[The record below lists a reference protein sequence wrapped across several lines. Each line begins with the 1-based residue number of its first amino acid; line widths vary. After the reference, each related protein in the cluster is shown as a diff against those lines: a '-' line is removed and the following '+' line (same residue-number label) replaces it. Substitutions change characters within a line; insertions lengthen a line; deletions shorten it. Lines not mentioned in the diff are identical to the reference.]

1 MPFTLS
7 HAPAAWPFRKTRLEM
22 PALLI
27 GCFAP
32 DLPYF
37 MFIRPYGLIGHTLL
51 GAFIFDLP
59 VSLVVLWLFYAYV
72 EQPLSML
79 LPKGIRRRLNP
90 VTSNFSFWPPARL
103 ALIVV
108 SILIGTATH
117 ILWDSFTHTF
127 YWPYRH
133 WSFLSDV
140 VLVPVAG
147 NMQMDK
153 VLQYGS
159 SLFGLVF
166 VAVWIWSWYRA
177 TKPVESPVAKPYT
190 PGQIRVITFVAP
202 AVALAGGILRAYLVL
217 GAPKMTIRSLM
228 YFGVEWGITATTVLW
243 LGLLI
248 CGAAFAR
255 SARGL
260 NAREARGKAEKERRE
275 EIS

>member
-7 HAPAAWPFRKTRLEM
+7 HAAAAWPFRKTRLEM

-32 DLPYF
+32 DFAYF
-37 MFIRPYGLIGHTLL
+37 MFIRSRGAIGHSLL

-59 VSLVVLWLFYAYV
+59 VSLAVLWLFYAYV
-72 EQPLSML
+72 RQPFLML
-79 LPKGIRRRLNP
+79 LPKGFRRRLKP
-90 VTSNFSFWPPARL
+90 GSGNFSFWPPARL

-117 ILWDSFTHTF
+117 ILWDSFTHPF

-140 VLVPVAG
+140 VQVPVAG
-147 NMQMDK
+147 NMPMFK
-153 VLQYGS
+153 ALQYAS
-159 SLFGLVF
+159 TLFGLVF

-177 TKPVESPVAKPYT
+177 TKPVESPLAKIYT
-190 PGQIRVITFVAP
+190 PAQIGVITIAAP
-202 AVALAGGILRAYLVL
+202 AVALAGGIVRAYLIL
-217 GAPKMTIRSLM
+217 GDPEMTIRSLM
-228 YFGVEWGITATTVLW
+228 YFGVDWVITATTLLW

-248 CGAAFAR
+248 CGAVFKRR
-255 SARGL
+255 SAPM
-260 NAREARGKAEKERRE
+260 KAV
-275 EIS
+275 